1 MFLSN
6 NQLAV
11 PLKLG
16 KRPLFMLLAFF
27 LGALVGYVAGPNVA
41 VIKPLGD
48 VFISLLKFLIGPLIF
63 VSITLAISFVADMRR
78 LGKVFGRFL
87 LYWAIVGLIAA
98 FIGFTVAGII
108 KPGVGV
114 KLEPPPGWTPPKL
127 ASLEDIIATVI
138 PNNFIAPF
146 LNLQGMQIIV
156 AAILMGFAAVLLG
169 KDMPDKKQLF
179 VDMLNA
185 ILGVIYKFIDIV
197 LWYAPIGIFAL
208 AANLVGV
215 AGGMVLGAVF
225 KMVLTQWI
233 AYGIILL
240 VVHPI
245 ILAGYLGVNP
255 LQYWRKIY
263 PAMITAFSTTSSSAT
278 MPVTLE
284 RASKL
289 GVPVD
294 MAQLIIPIAATI
306 NTQAVAA
313 EMPIY
318 VAWSS
323 QMFGVSLTGGQIAIA
338 LFLGV
343 IGAAACAGVPGGG
356 IIVAAITL
364 SIMGLPLTPI
374 PWIAGIYTLIDMPN
388 TMLNVTGDPLGVMV
402 VAKGLGEFDKAKFYA
417 PD

>member
-1 MFLSN
+1 MSN

-16 KRPLFMLLAFF
+16 RRPLLMLFAFF
-27 LGALVGYVAGPNVA
+27 LGAIIGYLAGPKVV

-48 VFISLLKFLIGPLIF
+48 IFIYLLKFLIGPLIF
-63 VSITLAISFVADMRR
+63 VSITLAISFVADMSR
-78 LGKVFGRFL
+78 LGRVFGRFL
-87 LYWAIVGLIAA
+87 IYWLVMGFISAA
-98 FIGFTVAGII
+98 IGFVMAGVI

-114 KLEPPPGWTPPKL
+114 KLEPPPGWTPPKI
-127 ASLEDIIATVI
+127 AGIDEIIATVI

-156 AAILMGFAAVLLG
+156 AAILFGIAAVLLG
-169 KDMPDKKQLF
+169 RDMPDKKQLF
-179 VDMLNA
+179 VDVLNA

-225 KMVLTQWI
+225 KMVLTQWV
-233 AYGIILL
+233 AYAIILFIIHPILL
-240 VVHPI
+240 V
-245 ILAGYLGVNP
+245 GYIGVNP
-255 LQYWRKIY
+255 FQYWRKIY

-284 RASKL
+284 RTSKL

-294 MAQLIIPIAATI
+294 MVQLIIPIAATI
-306 NTQAVAA
+306 NMQAVAA

-318 VAWSS
+318 VAWAS
-323 QMFGVSLTGGQIAIA
+323 QMYGVSLTGGQIAIA

-356 IIVAAITL
+356 IIVAAMTL
-364 SIMGLPLTPI
+364 SIMGLPLTPV

-402 VAKGLGEFDKAKFYA
+402 VAKGLGEFDKSRFYA
-417 PD
+417 SD